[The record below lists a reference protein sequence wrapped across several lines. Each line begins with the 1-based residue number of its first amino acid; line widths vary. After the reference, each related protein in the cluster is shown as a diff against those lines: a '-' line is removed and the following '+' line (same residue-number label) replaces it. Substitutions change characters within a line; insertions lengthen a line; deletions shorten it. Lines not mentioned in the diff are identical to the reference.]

1 MRKVNRCGVG
11 RGDGIEGETWL
22 VRINDQPRIIEVL
35 LAEQVGCS
43 EVDAADIFITSIED
57 LVETSSVKFDWHD
70 HNAEADKA
78 TQKCEVYVEQTM
90 SPRITRKSSRLMK
103 AAPNTPAPSN
113 SGELRL
119 PEDNVETESD
129 DLLDPNLE
137 PTKINSATST
147 FNQFK
152 IEPIKLW
159 IGKQLENQD
168 ISPATL
174 KTVIKAYD
182 NYPDGLLAI
191 PSTKGG
197 SPRLIVPVAAQK
209 T

>member
-1 MRKVNRCGVG
+1 MS
-11 RGDGIEGETWL
+11 I
-22 VRINDQPRIIEVL
+22 
-35 LAEQVGCS
+35 A
-43 EVDAADIFITSIED
+43 SIED

-70 HNAEADKA
+70 HNVEADEA
-78 TQKCEVYVEQTM
+78 TQKCKAYVGQNM

-103 AAPNTPAPSN
+103 ATPNTPAPSN
-113 SGELRL
+113 PLEPKL
-119 PEDNVETESD
+119 PKEDVETEPD
-129 DLLDPNLE
+129 DPLDPNLE
-137 PTKINSATST
+137 PIKINPAAST

-191 PSTKGG
+191 PSNNQR
-197 SPRLIVPVAAQK
+197 RL